1 MTIWEID
8 NKENLRKI
16 AVIDNRKNKT
26 IIRIN
31 IKEKMLEWEIFYRR
45 KTERER
51 EKEEKRG

>member
-1 MTIWEID
+1 MD

-16 AVIDNRKNKT
+16 AVIDSRKNKT
-26 IIRIN
+26 IIKIN
-31 IKEKMLEWEIFYRR
+31 IIEKMLEWEILSWR